1 MGVRFYFEAINN
13 KLILRVIRPQER
25 LILKRRALKVL
36 VVMTLLLGVMQ
47 FGEFSILVAH
57 RISVI

>member
-25 LILKRRALKVL
+25 LILKRRALRVL